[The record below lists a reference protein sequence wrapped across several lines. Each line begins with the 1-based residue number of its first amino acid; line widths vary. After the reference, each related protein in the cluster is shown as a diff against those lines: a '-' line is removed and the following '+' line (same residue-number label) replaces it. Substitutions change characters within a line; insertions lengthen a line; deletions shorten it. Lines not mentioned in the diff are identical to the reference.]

1 MKDQKSRII
10 LGLIFISVIFGA
22 PLAEAFDVNLEAQ
35 TRITQTEYIQNDILD
50 ILHDQQSLSK
60 TTAFEKLTFKC
71 KKRLDDVQFV
81 FENRLILWPDQTPI
95 EHTVDNAY
103 FSIAN
108 GPLILYLGKQRIKWG
123 TGYFWNPVDVLQ
135 SPKNVFDLSDSL
147 EGIMAL
153 RCEYSHP
160 WLTPSVILVL
170 NSNDY
175 RLEASS
181 NYKFGLQ
188 LYKLIGTMDLFL
200 NSVYWHN
207 NLQSVGS
214 ALSWDVDWFIIN
226 AEAGAVKY
234 INNTFSL
241 AQTLKDQASQIQ
253 FNYLLGLSRQMGET
267 FFITAEYYHHAG
279 GLNNTDFDLYI
290 NEVFQD
296 SDWLQ
301 YMGPAMKKDYAAFNL
316 SYTLDNTWG
325 INVVAIT
332 GLNDGTFY
340 LYPRLS
346 YVENPNYSIELGYFK
361 NFATPGNQEGYYIT
375 PMQYA
380 VELRL
385 IGYF

>member
-1 MKDQKSRII
+1 MNNKKSKIVLVLVFINFII
-10 LGLIFISVIFGA
+10 SSPAAG
-22 PLAEAFDVNLEAQ
+22 AFDVNLEAQ

-60 TTAFEKLTFKC
+60 TAVFEKLTFKC
-71 KKRLDDVQFV
+71 KKRIDEVQFV
-81 FENRLILWPDQTPI
+81 FENCLMLWPDKTTI

-108 GPLILYLGKQRIKWG
+108 GPLILYIGKQRIKWG

-135 SPKNVFDLSDSL
+135 SQKDVFDLSDSL
-147 EGIMAL
+147 EGILAL

-160 WLTPSVILVL
+160 WITPSVIIAL

-175 RLEASS
+175 RQEASS
-181 NYKFGLQ
+181 NYKFAIQ

-207 NLQSVGS
+207 HLQSIGG

-234 INNTFSL
+234 INNSFSL
-241 AQTLKDQASQIQ
+241 VQTLKDQASEIRY
-253 FNYLLGLSRQMGET
+253 NYVFGLSRQMGET
-267 FFITAEYYHHAG
+267 FFMTAEYYHHAG
-279 GLNNTDFDLYI
+279 GLNNIDFDLYI
-290 NEVFQD
+290 NELRQD

-301 YMGPAMKKDYAAFNL
+301 YMGSAMKRDYAAFNL
-316 SYTLDNTWG
+316 AYTLDNTWG
-325 INVVAIT
+325 INVVTVA

-361 NFATPGNQEGYYIT
+361 NFATPSNQEGYYVT

-380 VELRL
+380 VELRF